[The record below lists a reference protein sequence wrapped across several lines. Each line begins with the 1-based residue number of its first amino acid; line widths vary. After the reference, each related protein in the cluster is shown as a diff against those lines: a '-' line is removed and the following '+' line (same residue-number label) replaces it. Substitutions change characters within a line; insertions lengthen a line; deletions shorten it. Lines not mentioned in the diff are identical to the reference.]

1 MKRTLLSVAAL
12 LFALTGCGPASE
24 SAPNVASN
32 PERLQLVQDSGKPE
46 ISTDK
51 VLRDV
56 VGRVVKVSDV
66 RGAGPETEWTFD
78 ADEFRQVEILER
90 RPTQNGSTLVVF
102 MTTRNNPQ
110 PGEDAVQVTGKL
122 QLHYEW
128 RAGQWALTR
137 VENLSFRYSIGLS
150 T

>member
-1 MKRTLLSVAAL
+1 MKRTLPSVAAML
-12 LFALTGCGPASE
+12 LALTGCGPAAE
-24 SAPNVASN
+24 SPPNVARN

-46 ISTDK
+46 ISAEK
-51 VLRDV
+51 IVRDI

-66 RGAGPETEWTFD
+66 RGTGPETEWTFE
-78 ADEFRQVEILER
+78 ADEFRQTEILER
-90 RPTQNGSTLVVF
+90 HLTGNGSTLVIF

-128 RAGQWALTR
+128 RGGQWVLNK

>member
-1 MKRTLLSVAAL
+1 MKRNLLCAAAI

-24 SAPNVASN
+24 SPRNVARST
-32 PERLQLVQDSGKPE
+32 ERLQLVQDSGRPE
-46 ISTDK
+46 IS
-51 VLRDV
+51 VERISRDI

-66 RGAGPETEWTFD
+66 RGTGPETEWTFD
-78 ADEFRQVEILER
+78 ADEFRQAEILER
-90 RPTQNGSTLVVF
+90 RLTENGSTLVIS
-102 MTTRNNPQ
+102 MLTRNNPQ

-128 RAGQWALTR
+128 RAGQWVLTR